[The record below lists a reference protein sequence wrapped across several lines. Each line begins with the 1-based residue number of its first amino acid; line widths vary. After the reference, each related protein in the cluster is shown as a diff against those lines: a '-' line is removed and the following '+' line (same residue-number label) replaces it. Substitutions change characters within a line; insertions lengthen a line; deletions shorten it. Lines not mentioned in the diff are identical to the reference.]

1 MAQKDGTETKP
12 IPSST
17 VERLLAKAEDRQ
29 KQEELTKEELK
40 DFQRAINSILASKNG
55 KLFWKISRKIM
66 KVDKVSNDFTP
77 INMAVE
83 KAYLNYHNFV
93 MRYLDKDIRAELLQE
108 LY

>member
-1 MAQKDGTETKP
+1 MKNGAETKP
-12 IPSST
+12 VPSST

-29 KQEELTKEELK
+29 KQEELTQEELK
-40 DFQRAINSILASKNG
+40 DFQRAVNSILSSKNG
-55 KLFWKISRKIM
+55 KLFWKMSRKIM

-93 MRYLDKDIRAELLQE
+93 MKFLDPEIRAELIRE

>member
-1 MAQKDGTETKP
+1 MVQETGKQEKP
-12 IPSST
+12 TPSST
-17 VERLLAKAEDRQ
+17 VERLLAKADERQ
-29 KQEELTKEELK
+29 RQEELTKEELK
-40 DFQRAINSILASKNG
+40 EFQRAANSILSSKDG

-93 MRYLDKDIRAELLQE
+93 MKFLDPEIRAELLRE